1 MMAVEAVKE
10 KFYCFLGIVH
20 PTYYQSRGW
29 GPWLVQTQL
38 LNTATMIGLNSLAW
52 LTSDTPL
59 CFIGFQVMERK
70 LNGTVTILIWR
81 LMMVSNN
88 IAVMGFLVMLCDCKG
103 QWKLPNSISIFVG
116 GANSSAP
123 LTRVRGFP
131 GSWIS
136 EGLQCGSGWLWISLE
151 FNGFTTS
158 PNQSHTKNWKIWDDF
173 IRSRHC
179 MLQTARQTLV
189 RFTNPL
195 ASGHSWQLG
204 NLTRQTQPSFAGDT
218 CTFSVV
224 G

>member
-1 MMAVEAVKE
+1 MCKRSFQSQWIADCDRFGANPTSKHGNHDRVE
-10 KFYCFLGIVH
+10 L
-20 PTYYQSRGW
+20 SR
-29 GPWLVQTQL
+29 LT
-38 LNTATMIGLNSLAW
+38 T
-52 LTSDTPL
+52 TSDPPL

-70 LNGTVTILIWR
+70 LNGTVTLLIWR

-116 GANSSAP
+116 SANSSAP

-151 FNGFTTS
+151 INGFTTS
-158 PNQSHTKNWKIWDDF
+158 PNQSHTKNCKIRDDF

-195 ASGHSWQLG
+195 ASGHSWQFG
-204 NLTRQTQPSFAGDT
+204 APD
-218 CTFSVV
+218 
-224 G
+224 

>member
-1 MMAVEAVKE
+1 MCKRS
-10 KFYCFLGIVH
+10 F
-20 PTYYQSRGW
+20 QSQQIAIDW
-29 GPWLVQTQL
+29 VQTEL

-52 LTSDTPL
+52 LTSDPPL

-116 GANSSAP
+116 SANSSAP

-151 FNGFTTS
+151 INGFTTS
-158 PNQSHTKNWKIWDDF
+158 PNQSHTKNCKIRDDF

-195 ASGHSWQLG
+195 ASGHLWQFG

-218 CTFSVV
+218 YTFSVV